1 MSWQERRERASV
13 EAELAIRR
21 EIVMER
27 LRKLREEVGHPDRP
41 GKPLPAEE
49 AAARAGVKYRT
60 WQRWESGESVPYAKS
75 LAKVADTF
83 DIELTEF
90 DDGAAKGNRGT
101 TPDLSRP
108 DGISDRLDAIER
120 ALEEASRERAQH
132 ASEIRALLKRQDGIL
147 KAIEERIASEKTARS
162 EAEQARRLL
171 LEAAEVARRTLEDAA
186 RRTAATPG
194 PQAK

>member
-1 MSWQERRERASV
+1 MMS
-13 EAELAIRR
+13 
-21 EIVMER
+21 
-27 LRKLREEVGHPDRP
+27 G
-41 GKPLPAEE
+41 
-49 AAARAGVKYRT
+49 T
-60 WQRWESGESVPYAKS
+60 
-75 LAKVADTF
+75 
-83 DIELTEF
+83 
-90 DDGAAKGNRGT
+90 DDGPT
-101 TPDLSRP
+101 ETPDLSRP
-108 DGISDRLDAIER
+108 DALSDRLDAIER

-147 KAIEERIASEKTARS
+147 KAIEERIASEKTAKS